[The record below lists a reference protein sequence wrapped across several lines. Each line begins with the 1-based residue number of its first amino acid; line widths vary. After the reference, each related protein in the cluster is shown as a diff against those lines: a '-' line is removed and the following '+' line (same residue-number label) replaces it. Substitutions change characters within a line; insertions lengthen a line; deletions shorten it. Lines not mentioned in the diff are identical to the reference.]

1 MDYESR
7 RISLKWKIWGS
18 FTAVMLIS
26 GGFVMAAVYWF
37 TSNALRVQ
45 LEQRVLAIAVNL
57 SDAAAGAIL
66 GNNVLALAALTTKY
80 ALPNGVA
87 YAFIEDARGEV
98 IAHTLG
104 NFPDELR
111 QGVSPDGQRQTD
123 HRYLSFSGRTVYEG
137 RVPVLDGRAGSVH
150 VGFWQDSMEE
160 EIGRVLFPL
169 IITLA
174 SVPVLCALLSFLLAQ
189 WIVRP
194 VIGLLDVADK
204 VTMGDLETSVSG
216 RYVESRD
223 EIGELA
229 RSLER
234 MRSSLK
240 AAMLRLGRE
249 YQM

>member
-26 GGFVMAAVYWF
+26 GVFVMAAVYRL
-37 TSNALRVQ
+37 TSNALRDQ

-57 SDAAAGAIL
+57 SDAAAGPIL

-87 YAFIEDARGEV
+87 YAFIEDANGEV

-104 NFPDELR
+104 SFPDELR
-111 QGVSPDGQRQTD
+111 EGVSPGGQRQTD
-123 HRYLSFSGRTVYEG
+123 HRQLSFSGRTVYEA

-150 VGFWQDSMEE
+150 VGFWQGSMEE

-169 IITLA
+169 IVILA
-174 SVPVLCALLSFLLAQ
+174 AVPVLGALLSFFLAH

-229 RSLER
+229 VLSNGCVRV
-234 MRSSLK
+234 
-240 AAMLRLGRE
+240 
-249 YQM
+249 